1 MTADELHLLRKSFA
15 KVEAMGHVGAL
26 LFYQRLF
33 AVAPQVRPLF
43 GTEIEI
49 QSKKLTQML
58 TAVIGL
64 AEKPEEFRA
73 TLEELGARH
82 VDYGA
87 LPDHYPVVVDALLHM
102 LENVL
107 GPEFTPKLR
116 TLWTGVLNT
125 IAQMMMN
132 GADKA
137 VRVPSAARCER
148 AALS

>member
-1 MTADELHLLRKSFA
+1 MTADDLHQVRKSFA

-33 AVAPQVRPLF
+33 EVAPQVRPLF
-43 GTEIEI
+43 STEIET

-73 TLEELGARH
+73 TLEDLGARH

-87 LPDHYPVVVDALLHM
+87 LPGHYPVVVDSLLHM
-102 LENVL
+102 LEKVL

-116 TLWTGVLNT
+116 SLWTGVLNT

-132 GADKA
+132 GAEKA
-137 VRVPSAARCER
+137 VRVSSTARCQR
-148 AALS
+148 V

>member
-1 MTADELHLLRKSFA
+1 MNADDLHQIRKSFA

-26 LFYQRLF
+26 IFYQRLF

-43 GTEIEI
+43 STQIEV

-64 AEKPEEFRA
+64 AEKPEEFRS

-82 VDYGA
+82 VEYGA
-87 LPDHYPVVVDALLHM
+87 LPDHYPIVVDALLEM
-102 LENVL
+102 LEKVL
-107 GPEFTPKLR
+107 GSEFTPKLR
-116 TLWTGVLNT
+116 NLWAGILNT

-132 GADKA
+132 GAE
-137 VRVPSAARCER
+137 RVARIPIGVGRCER
-148 AALS
+148 AES